1 MENDH
6 NNQPPDSNCAPVSA
20 CEIDRLAADVAL
32 GAVRFTR
39 QLRLRRRQTHTL
51 TLTQFSILTVLRR
64 DGPMTP
70 SALAEAERVQLPSIT
85 RATHAPEA
93 AGFITRVP
101 YASSTPHH
109 RPRPDRGRRHHLGR
123 RRSGPP
129 RLGFAVTSLDL
140 APEHRDTLRAAARIM
155 TMIVATDMPPPRT
168 PKQPSSH
175 QV

>member
-1 MENDH
+1 VENDH

-101 YASSTPHH
+101 YASST
-109 RPRPDRGRRHHLGR
+109 RITGLALTAAGVTTLADDAQARHDWAS
-123 RRSGPP
+123 RSP
-129 RLGFAVTSLDL
+129 RLTWHPNTATLC
-140 APEHRDTLRAAARIM
+140 APRRA
-155 TMIVATDMPPPRT
+155 
-168 PKQPSSH
+168 S
-175 QV
+175 